1 MKVDEARNLLV
12 LAGTSQELATMLD
25 VVKTFDVDWLAGMSY
40 GFFNLNYVDAK
51 TVETELSAILADPKS
66 PLAGVIRLVPL
77 PRLNTIL
84 VITPQPKYLQS
95 VETWIKRL
103 DIGGTSAGRRIY
115 VYDVQNG
122 RAEDLARSLTRILSL
137 PSGAD
142 DSSSAGRGLS
152 NTGTSGQFGLGS
164 GSGLGSASSFGSG
177 FSPGSNTGTVAPS
190 ASGGLPLSSSTAASN
205 GFQSGSAKSGDLRI
219 VANNDSNALMILAN
233 PAEFSVIEA
242 ALQRLDAPSRQV
254 LIEASLAEVTL
265 TDELRYGVQWSY
277 SGKNGP
283 VTLSDAGKITQS
295 FPGLSFLYTGSTSI
309 SAVLNALESVT
320 KVRVISSPKLV
331 TLNNHQAQLQVGD
344 QVPVTTQSAVSTSTS
359 DAPIVNSVAM
369 RDTGVI
375 LEVTPRV
382 NKNGLVQL
390 DISQEL
396 SNSIPTTTSNIDSPT
411 IQERKF
417 SSTVVVKNGD
427 TVALGGLITEDV
439 TKSRSGV
446 PYLSKVPLLGG
457 LFRDTHDTK
466 TRTELILLITPRVMR
481 DDAEFQD
488 VMDDLRNEF
497 QALKKVFKELLL
509 SGLAATV
516 AYIARVEAVL
526 TRRAFD
532 LARAQAAADAA
543 IVNTISKL
551 SDEQVSRHT
560 PLGVSQSWEFDGLP
574 ITITVSNEA
583 GRIDVNTAS
592 DELLLAFLQIQG
604 LTKDAASILVAELRN
619 RQETSPEALGHAVST
634 RDLPISID
642 ALHPT
647 LLETTEEL
655 RQIPGWR
662 EQNLNCWLDSLT
674 VFSGRS
680 DVAATDGT
688 PGALSAL
695 RWMNAHRPD
704 GSDEPVSASVQR
716 PDSTRSVLGEVVRI
730 RASATILDVTA
741 SSEWIGRLTGDVGR
755 PMLTMRWDQGR
766 QRASTESCSAKL

>member
-1 MKVDEARNLLV
+1 MRAPLKASRHCMIIAIGFATLAVTACGTPPVRVPAPGHTRDRPSDGHDNASVIPVPEIAPPAAARPSALFTGTGQLIQGSQPPPATPAAPPVPDNGIQLAFTDVDISQVVGSVLGEALGLNYSIDPSVKGTMSVRSSRPLSQEELLPALESALRIQELALVQVKGTYHVVPLKDAPRRVASINPPSDRSQPGFAIEIVPLQFTGAPEMEKVLQPFAPPGGVMKVDEARNLLV

-25 VVKTFDVDWLAGMSY
+25 VVKTFDADWLAGMSY

-51 TVETELSAILADPKS
+51 TVETELSAIFADPKS

-84 VITPQPKYLQS
+84 AITPQPKYLQS

-122 RAEDLARSLTRILSL
+122 RAEDLARSLNHILSL
-137 PSGAD
+137 PAGGD
-142 DSSSAGRGLS
+142 ESASTSRGLS
-152 NTGTSGQFGLGS
+152 NPGTAGQFSLGS
-164 GSGLGSASSFGSG
+164 GSGFGSASGFGSG
-177 FSPGSNTGTVAPS
+177 SGSSWNPAVGMGSNTGMATPS
-190 ASGGLPLSSSTAASN
+190 AGNGLATSSSTAASN
-205 GFQSGSAKSGDLRI
+205 GYQNGSAKSGDLRI
-219 VANNDSNALMILAN
+219 VANNDSNSLMILAN

-277 SGKNGP
+277 NGKNGP
-283 VTLSDAGKITQS
+283 VTLSDSGKIAQS

-309 SAVLNALESVT
+309 SAVLNSLESVT

-344 QVPVTTQSAVSTSTS
+344 QVPITTQSAVSTTTG

-396 SNSIPTTTSNIDSPT
+396 SNSVPTTTSNIDSPT

-427 TVALGGLITEDV
+427 TVALGGLITENL
-439 TKSRSGV
+439 TNSRSGV
-446 PYLSKVPLLGG
+446 PYLSKIPVLGG

-481 DDAEFQD
+481 DDSEFQD

-497 QALKKVFKELLL
+497 QALKKVFKAPE
-509 SGLAATV
+509 
-516 AYIARVEAVL
+516 
-526 TRRAFD
+526 
-532 LARAQAAADAA
+532 Q
-543 IVNTISKL
+543 SK
-551 SDEQVSRHT
+551 
-560 PLGVSQSWEFDGLP
+560 P
-574 ITITVSNEA
+574 
-583 GRIDVNTAS
+583 
-592 DELLLAFLQIQG
+592 
-604 LTKDAASILVAELRN
+604 
-619 RQETSPEALGHAVST
+619 
-634 RDLPISID
+634 
-642 ALHPT
+642 
-647 LLETTEEL
+647 
-655 RQIPGWR
+655 
-662 EQNLNCWLDSLT
+662 
-674 VFSGRS
+674 
-680 DVAATDGT
+680 
-688 PGALSAL
+688 
-695 RWMNAHRPD
+695 
-704 GSDEPVSASVQR
+704 
-716 PDSTRSVLGEVVRI
+716 
-730 RASATILDVTA
+730 
-741 SSEWIGRLTGDVGR
+741 
-755 PMLTMRWDQGR
+755 
-766 QRASTESCSAKL
+766 